1 MSVFVENPEEM
12 PQGEMKEPPEEDLLQ
27 QMKFHR
33 CFNVNVSF
41 VPQLNANRYFSD
53 DEDDNDD
60 EDDKKLDIVLLL
72 GAEKKLVDVFGKE
85 YIHSKLHHQGTRPPP
100 VVRQANW
107 REWPAKVNENEE
119 SNVLTITTTHVV
131 YELHLKT

>member
-12 PQGEMKEPPEEDLLQ
+12 PQGEMKEPLQ

-53 DEDDNDD
+53 DE
-60 EDDKKLDIVLLL
+60 KLDIVLLL

-85 YIHSKLHHQGTRPPP
+85 YIRSKIPHQGSNPPP

-107 REWPAKVNENEE
+107 IEWPAEVNENEE

>member
-1 MSVFVENPEEM
+1 MSVFVEKPKEM

-27 QMKFHR
+27 QMEFHR

-53 DEDDNDD
+53 DEDD
-60 EDDKKLDIVLLL
+60 EKLDIVLLL

-107 REWPAKVNENEE
+107 CEWSAEVNENEE